1 MYCKSMGWIKLK
13 IQMLTGGLWILKF
26 LGGLH
31 NDILKV
37 GPYPFKW
44 TDTKKTSHT
53 HKKCSKK
60 GLVKGKIS

>member
-1 MYCKSMGWIKLK
+1 MNKTQNSNKR
-13 IQMLTGGLWILKF
+13 LTGGLWILKF

-44 TDTKKTSHT
+44 MDTKKTSHT